1 MGAVETKLLGK
12 CRRRI
17 GDNTSTN
24 YTYYDTELWLWLR
37 DACEA
42 VAVDLTD
49 VWTLTAISTDADF
62 TVVAAITDPIGIPI
76 VSKMAEL
83 IAEYEWGRAK
93 RDGVGVVIRGGLDTI
108 DTKTLLIHYQD
119 AYKTA
124 VEQYKDDL
132 REFFDTQATWTVKDL
147 YATGGSGTLAV
158 N

>member
-24 YTYYDTELWLWLR
+24 YTYEDSELWLWLR

-49 VWTLTAISTDADF
+49 VWTLTAITADADF
-62 TVVAAITDPIGIPI
+62 TVVATITDTIGILV
-76 VSKMAEL
+76 VSKMIEF
-83 IAEYEWGRAK
+83 ITEYEWKRSK
-93 RDGVGVVIRGGLDTI
+93 RDGVGVIIKGGMDTI
-108 DTKTLLIHYQD
+108 DTKKMLQDYQD
-119 AYKTA
+119 AYNAA
-124 VEQYKDDL
+124 VAQYQDDL
-132 REFFDTQATWTVKDL
+132 DVYFETQAMWTAKDL
-147 YATGGSGTLAV
+147 YTTSGSNTLTV